1 MNTFT
6 ASPAGGCVT
15 IAVTRHDGGVV
26 ASPLSTAAE
35 TIVVFGSVTAARLS
49 HERTGSA
56 FA

>member
-26 ASPLSTAAE
+26 ASPLSAAAE